1 MISTKQCF
9 GMYLLLLATLCPI
22 GVLCMPL
29 RGVQDTIPNLLSDDS
44 VQTGSFKY
52 ADIQLDDSATGSSS
66 ENVSHESAY
75 SSSFHSSSSG
85 EGSSRESGSGVLHD
99 AVFWDYNFPVHYD
112 PQLVSSPESG
122 SGIMHDAVFRGYNF
136 PVHHVYDPEL
146 VSSPES
152 GSGITNYPAGFWDF
166 NFPDPN
172 IPVLAPEGIVVSGYY
187 PGRID
192 EVINNSPERKD
203 NATGGGEFGEKIIV
217 NDLSAKERLNA
228 GVSSVHSFSGLLI
241 IVLLVA
247 CYDSF

>member
-1 MISTKQCF
+1 MTSTKQCF

-29 RGVQDTIPNLLSDDS
+29 RDVQDTIQNLLSDDS

-66 ENVSHESAY
+66 DNVSHESAY
-75 SSSFHSSSSG
+75 SSSIHSSSSG

-112 PQLVSSPESG
+112 PQ
-122 SGIMHDAVFRGYNF
+122 
-136 PVHHVYDPEL
+136 L